1 LFRQGIEA
9 GDREK
14 AVGEMGR
21 RLGVIAGSG
30 EFPVHV
36 CREASKKG
44 LICTVACIKGEADDS
59 LPGIVDDYEWFE
71 AHEIGN
77 VIAFFKK
84 NQVSEAVFAGKID
97 HRIIYKSEEL
107 QKILPVL
114 LGSGKGRS
122 PTALIR
128 SAIDIFS
135 TQGIAIVDPTPY
147 IASAFCEAGVL
158 TASKP
163 SPRAEEQIHYGWDIA
178 KKLADFDIGQTVVVK
193 GNAVVAVE
201 GMEGTD
207 RTIERAGELAGKG
220 IVAVKVSRSSQDPRI
235 DLPAVGLRTVESLV
249 RAGGHALGFEAKKI
263 PFFHKEKAVAL
274 ADAHGISIIAK

>member
-1 LFRQGIEA
+1 
-9 GDREK
+9 
-14 AVGEMGR
+14 MGR

-30 EFPVHV
+30 EFPIHV
-36 CREASKKG
+36 CRQARNKG
-44 LICTVACIKGEADDS
+44 HLCAVACIKGEADDS
-59 LPGIVDDYEWFE
+59 LSGIADDHEWFE

-77 VIAFFKK
+77 VIVFFKK
-84 NQVSEAVFAGKID
+84 NRVSEAVFAGKID

-107 QKILPVL
+107 QKVLPVL
-114 LGSGKGRS
+114 LGPGKDWS

-135 TQGIAIVDPTPY
+135 AQGIAIIDPTPF

-158 TASKP
+158 TASEP
-163 SPRAEEQIHYGWDIA
+163 SPRVEEQIRYGWDIA
-178 KKLADFDIGQTVVVK
+178 KKLADLEIGQTVIVK
-193 GNAVVAVE
+193 GNAIVAVE

-207 RTIERAGELAGKG
+207 RAIERAGDLAGQG

-249 RAGGHALGFEAKKI
+249 RAGGHALGFEAKRI
-263 PFFHKEKAVAL
+263 PLFQKEKAVAL

>member
-1 LFRQGIEA
+1 
-9 GDREK
+9 
-14 AVGEMGR
+14 MGR

-30 EFPVHV
+30 EFPIHV
-36 CREASKKG
+36 CREARGKG
-44 LICTVACIKGEADDS
+44 HFCAVACIKGEADDS
-59 LPGIVDDYEWFE
+59 LPGLAGVHEWFE

-77 VIAFFKK
+77 VIAFLKK
-84 NQVSEAVFAGKID
+84 NRVSEAVFAGKID

-107 QKILPVL
+107 QQILPVM
-114 LGSGKGRS
+114 LGPGKNWS
-122 PTALIR
+122 PTVLIR

-135 TQGIAIVDPTPY
+135 AQGIAIIDPNPY

-158 TASKP
+158 TSSGP
-163 SPRAEEQIHYGWDIA
+163 SSHAEEQIRYGWDIA
-178 KKLADFDIGQTVVVK
+178 KKLADLDIGQTIIVK
-193 GNAVVAVE
+193 GNAIVAVE

-207 RTIERAGELAGKG
+207 RAIERAGELAGQG

-249 RAGGHALGFEAKKI
+249 RAGGQALGFEAKNI
-263 PFFHKEKAVAL
+263 PVFQKKKAVAL